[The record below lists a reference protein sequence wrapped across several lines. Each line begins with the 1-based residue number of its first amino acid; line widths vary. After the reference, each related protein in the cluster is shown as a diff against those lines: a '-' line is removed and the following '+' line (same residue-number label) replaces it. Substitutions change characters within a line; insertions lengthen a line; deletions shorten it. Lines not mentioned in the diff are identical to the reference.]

1 MQKINSDR
9 QGIEPYHSQG
19 HYNQEAMLM
28 QPVWYTVIV
37 QFFQIVF
44 TLFGHK
50 QKGLK
55 RLSPVLEVK

>member
-50 QKGLK
+50 QKGLNG
-55 RLSPVLEVK
+55 